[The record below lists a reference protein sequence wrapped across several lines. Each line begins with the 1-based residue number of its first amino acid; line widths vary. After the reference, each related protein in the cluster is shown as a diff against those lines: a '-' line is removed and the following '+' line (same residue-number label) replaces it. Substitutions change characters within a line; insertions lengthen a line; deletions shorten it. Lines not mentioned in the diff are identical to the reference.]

1 MAPIAP
7 SLAGLQQ
14 MQVRRNGAG
23 KSTAISGLLRLR
35 RPGGGQRTRPAGPC
49 WRARACAGSAELA

>member
-35 RPGGGQRTRPAGPC
+35 RPGGRLTLPAGPS

>member
-14 MQVRRNGAG
+14 VQVRRNGAG

-35 RPGGGQRTRPAGPC
+35 RPGGAAHAAGRAVLARPRLRRIG
-49 WRARACAGSAELA
+49 